1 MISKSTIDTIFNTA
15 RVEEVIGD
23 FVQLKRAGSNLK
35 GLSPFTD
42 EKTPSFVVSPSKQI
56 WKDFSTGKGGNVVS
70 FIMEVEQFSYPEAL
84 RWLAKR
90 YNIEIEDDSTYT
102 PEQEQAEKT
111 KESLYII
118 TDVAKNFFKKQLLET
133 EEGQMIGLSY
143 FKERGFTNEIIKK
156 FELGYCPNSWD
167 AFANFAEKKGFT
179 KDIIELSGLVNYK
192 EDGKRFDKFRD
203 RVIFPIFST
212 AGRTIGFGGRIL
224 RNDIKAAKYLNSP
237 ENEIYHKSKTL
248 YGLYQ
253 SRQAIL
259 KNDECFLV
267 EGYTD
272 VLSMHQSGIENVV
285 ASSGTALTKDQIRLI
300 KRFTSNITVMYDG
313 DPAGIRASFRGIDM
327 ILEQEMNIKV
337 LLFPEGEDPDS
348 FARKHSASEITEYI
362 KNHSTDFIKFK
373 TQILL
378 EDAKNDPVKK
388 SELIREIIDSI
399 ALIPNI
405 IKRELYIMETSK
417 IMDIREEVLYKSL
430 AQRLNKGNSP
440 ELTPAERNQVLKV
453 VPSNHQKEV
462 ISTTATVEEEII
474 RLILLFGNM
483 KVELKDENNEKYETT
498 VIEEIVYQFE
508 HNELSFS
515 NQTFQ
520 SIYDEVKLGLEQ
532 NEFRT
537 GDFFVRSE
545 NPIIANLV
553 TNLTI
558 EKHSIS
564 DNWLKKQGI
573 HTKQFEDSVAT
584 DLFDVILRYK
594 SLFVENQIKQL
605 MDSCKDPNITE
616 EERAEILRNV
626 MELTKLKNFIN
637 SHLDRII

>member
-56 WKDFSTGKGGNVVS
+56 WKDFSTGKGGNVIS

-90 YNIEIEDDSTYT
+90 YNIEIEDDSTFT

-111 KESLYII
+111 RESLYII
-118 TDVAKNFFKKQLLET
+118 TDVAKNFFKQQLLES

-143 FKERGFTNEIIKK
+143 FKERGFSNDIIKK
-156 FELGYCPNSWD
+156 FELGYSPNSWD
-167 AFANFAEKKGFT
+167 AFAAFAEKKGFT
-179 KDIIELSGLVNYK
+179 KEIIELSGLVNYK

-203 RVIFPIFST
+203 RVIFPIYST
-212 AGRTIGFGGRIL
+212 AGRAIGFGGRIL
-224 RNDIKAAKYLNSP
+224 RNDVKAAKYLNSP

-248 YGLYQ
+248 YGLFQ

-337 LLFPEGEDPDS
+337 LLFPDGEDPDS

-405 IKRELYIMETSK
+405 IQRELYIMETSK

-453 VPSNHQKEV
+453 VPTNTQKEV
-462 ISTTATVEEEII
+462 ISTTSIVEEEII
-474 RLILLFGNM
+474 RLILQFGNM
-483 KVELKDENNEKYETT
+483 KVELKDENKETYETT
-498 VIEEIVYQFE
+498 VIEEIVYQFD
-508 HNELSFS
+508 HNDLNFS
-515 NQTFQ
+515 NPSFQ
-520 SIYDEVKLGLEQ
+520 SIYNEVKIGLEQ

-537 GDFFVRSE
+537 GDYFARSSNE
-545 NPIIANLV
+545 NVANLV
-553 TNLTI
+553 TNLMI

-564 DNWLKKQGI
+564 ENWLLKQGI
-573 HTKQFEDSVAT
+573 QTKQIEDSVAT

-594 SLFVENQIKQL
+594 SLFVENQIKLL
-605 MDSCKDPNITE
+605 MDSIKDPNMTDS
-616 EERAEILRNV
+616 ERSEVIKNV
-626 MELTKLKNFIN
+626 MELTKMKNFIN